1 MSIARKRVI
10 FDLKMLYNIIKS
22 STGWIGV
29 KLTLTLQL
37 QYLPNASTIAK
48 MRSRKGRL
56 DLDADLEPRQSQ
68 IQVSPN

>member
-22 STGWIGV
+22 STGWISV
-29 KLTLTLQL
+29 KLTLILQL
-37 QYLPNASTIAK
+37 QYLPNASNIAK
-48 MRSRKGRL
+48 MRYRKGRL
-56 DLDADLEPRQSQ
+56 DLDADLDPRQSQ

>member
-10 FDLKMLYNIIKS
+10 FDLKMLYNIIES
-22 STGWIGV
+22 STGWISV
-29 KLTLTLQL
+29 KLTLILQL
-37 QYLPNASTIAK
+37 QYLPNASNIAK

-56 DLDADLEPRQSQ
+56 DLDADLDPRQSQ